1 MEKIHFLLNI
11 LGWTFLLICC
21 GISYFNRKNE
31 KRLFII
37 QLILNGLALAC
48 FIANLILKFL

>member
-11 LGWTFLLICC
+11 LGWTFLLACC
-21 GISYFNRKNE
+21 GILYFNKKNE

-37 QLILNGLALAC
+37 QLIFNGLALAC